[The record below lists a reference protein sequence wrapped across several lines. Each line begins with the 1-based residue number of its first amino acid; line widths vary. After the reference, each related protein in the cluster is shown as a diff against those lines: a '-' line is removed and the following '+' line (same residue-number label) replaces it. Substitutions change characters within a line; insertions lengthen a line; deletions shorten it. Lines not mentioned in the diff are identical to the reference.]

1 MPPRGHQWPITVNQ
15 RSNNNQER
23 RTIARTSQM
32 KTLSPSFLPIPKYY
46 GLKEG
51 KGLLES
57 LIVVPSKYPS
67 YCLDFKPIEKSDK
80 D

>member
-1 MPPRGHQWPITVNQ
+1 
-15 RSNNNQER
+15 
-23 RTIARTSQM
+23 M